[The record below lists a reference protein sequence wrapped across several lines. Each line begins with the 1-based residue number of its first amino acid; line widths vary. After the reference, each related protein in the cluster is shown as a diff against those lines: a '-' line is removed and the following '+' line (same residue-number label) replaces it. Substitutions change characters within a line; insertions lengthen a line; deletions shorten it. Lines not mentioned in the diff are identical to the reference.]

1 MIFRKSK
8 NKVEKWID
16 KMDSLVTKLIVWG
29 AIASIFWLS
38 HTKKWKKITSKIF
51 SIGKLWVKYWYS
63 LFGKT
68 LAETVSFLF
77 KKK

>member
-8 NKVEKWID
+8 KEVSNGMK
-16 KMDSLVTKLIVWG
+16 KMDSLVTWLIVGG
-29 AIASIFWLS
+29 AVASIFWLS
-38 HTKKWKKITSKIF
+38 RTKKWKKMTSNILKR
-51 SIGKLWVKYWYS
+51 SKEGVKYGYS
-63 LFGKT
+63 IFWKT